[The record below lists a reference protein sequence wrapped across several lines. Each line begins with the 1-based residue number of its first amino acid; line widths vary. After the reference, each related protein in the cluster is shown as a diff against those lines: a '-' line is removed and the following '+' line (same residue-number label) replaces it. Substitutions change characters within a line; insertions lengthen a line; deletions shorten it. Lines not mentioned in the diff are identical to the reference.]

1 MRAHTKELHNSDV
14 INKKKLFNLSP
25 YKSYNNYTE
34 VEVVTWAFFQA
45 KTIHS
50 EMTYKLLG

>member
-14 INKKKLFNLSP
+14 INKENLFNLSP
-25 YKSYNNYTE
+25 YKSYNNSTE